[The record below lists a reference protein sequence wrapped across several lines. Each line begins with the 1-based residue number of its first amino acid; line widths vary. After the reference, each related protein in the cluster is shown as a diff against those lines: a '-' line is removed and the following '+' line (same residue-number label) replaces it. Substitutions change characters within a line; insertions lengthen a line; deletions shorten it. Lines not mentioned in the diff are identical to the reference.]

1 VINGQTATNKRQPI
15 IDEFQG
21 RLPNKTLDWI
31 AVHID
36 IASTAIDLTA
46 ANDVV
51 FAETTWVPKDV
62 QQAAMRCM
70 GINQSKRVLARIMS
84 LKGSIDEAISETIVR
99 KSRTISKI
107 ETRFT
112 N

>member
-1 VINGQTATNKRQPI
+1 MPGKV
-15 IDEFQG
+15 
-21 RLPNKTLDWI
+21 LDWV

-62 QQAAMRCM
+62 LQASMRCM
-70 GINQSKRVLARIMS
+70 GVNQSKPVLARIMS

-99 KSRTISKI
+99 KHRTISKI
-107 ETRFT
+107 ETRFAS
-112 N
+112 